1 MKNRTP
7 FLTGFGPLLFGKAPV
22 SALARLAKLQSMEDL
37 YSAFAYLFDEKSWD
51 WSSPEAQ
58 TRDRQLPGCV
68 TFWAFVSQI
77 LTPGSSCREVVRKLD
92 AWWRWG
98 QGKARQT
105 VTASAYCQAR
115 QRLNLSTLEHIGQG
129 LSIKIESRVPS
140 SDQWINQRS
149 VKIIDGTMLTMPDE
163 PSLQARWPQHHQQKT
178 GCGFPIMRLVG
189 IFSLSSGAILASAQ
203 GSHAQSE
210 VGLFK
215 ALWPKLQRGDII
227 LEDRGFCS
235 FGSMVSLLG
244 RGIDTVCRLA
254 VSRKQ
259 APVVKIL
266 GPGDQLICWTKS
278 RQARANY
285 EKSEWEALPQTLLLR
300 QIEIVVQAKGFRTK
314 RVTIVTTLCDA
325 EIYPADRLRC
335 LYGERWQVELHFA
348 QLKTWL
354 DLDVLSCKSPEM
366 IEKELQIHLIAYN
379 LVRSVM
385 QRAASTHHVPL
396 KRISF
401 KGTLDT
407 LRHYAPQIHR
417 ARHTSQKQR
426 ALIDQMLLLIAQD
439 LVPFRP
445 ERSEPRAVKKRPKN
459 YHRLT
464 KPRKEIGNLP
474 HTNKSHKKSNAI
486 PIPS

>member
-1 MKNRTP
+1 MKTRTP

-22 SALARLAKLQSMEDL
+22 SALARVAKLRSMEEL
-37 YSAFAYLFDEKSWD
+37 YAAFAYLFEEKTWD
-51 WSSPEAQ
+51 WGSPGVQ
-58 TRDRQLPGCV
+58 TRERQLPGCV
-68 TFWAFVSQI
+68 TFWAFVSQT

-115 QRLNLSTLEHIGQG
+115 QRLPLTTLEHIAQG
-129 LSIKIESRVPS
+129 LSIKIESRVPRA
-140 SDQWINQRS
+140 DQWIKGRA
-149 VKIIDGTMLTMPDE
+149 VKIIDGTMFTMPDE
-163 PSLQARWPQHHQQKT
+163 PSLQARWPQHHQQKP

-189 IFSLSSGAILASAQ
+189 IFSLSSGAVLASAH
-203 GSHAQSE
+203 GSQAQSE

-215 ALWPKLQRGDII
+215 ALWPKLQRDDIV

-235 FGSMVSLLG
+235 FGSMASLLE

-266 GPGDQLICWTKS
+266 GAGDQLICWTKS
-278 RQARANY
+278 KQAQANY

-300 QIEIVVQAKGFRTK
+300 QIDIVVEAKGFRTQK
-314 RVTIVTTLCDA
+314 VTIVTTLCDA
-325 EIYPADRLRC
+325 DIYPADRLRR
-335 LYGERWQVELHFA
+335 LYGDRWQVELHFA

-354 DLDVLSCKSPEM
+354 GLDVLSCKSPEM

-385 QRAASTHHVPL
+385 QRAAGTNQIPL
-396 KRISF
+396 QRISF

-417 ARHTSQKQR
+417 AQRSPKIQR
-426 ALIDQMLLLIAQD
+426 ALIDQMLLLVARD
-439 LVPFRP
+439 LVPLRP
-445 ERSEPRAVKKRPKN
+445 QRSEPRAVKKRPKS

-464 KPRKEIGNLP
+464 KPRKETGNLP
-474 HTNKSHKKSNAI
+474 HTNKSRKKSNTI
-486 PIPS
+486 PIPA